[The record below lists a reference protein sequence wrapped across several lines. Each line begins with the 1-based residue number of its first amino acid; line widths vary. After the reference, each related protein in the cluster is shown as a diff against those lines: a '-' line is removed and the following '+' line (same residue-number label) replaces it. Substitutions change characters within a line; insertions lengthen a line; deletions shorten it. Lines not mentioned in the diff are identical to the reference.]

1 MVSRI
6 GFTESFFVITKEIIG
21 NELEFQA
28 SSHMPS
34 FP

>member
-6 GFTESFFVITKEIIG
+6 GFTESFVIITKEIIG
-21 NELEFQA
+21 NELAFQA
-28 SSHMPS
+28 SSHMLS